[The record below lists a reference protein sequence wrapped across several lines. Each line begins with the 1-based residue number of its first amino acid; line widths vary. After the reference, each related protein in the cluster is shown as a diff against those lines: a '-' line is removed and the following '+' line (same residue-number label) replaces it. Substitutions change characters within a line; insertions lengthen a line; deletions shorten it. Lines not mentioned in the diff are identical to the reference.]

1 MHPVTPQAVA
11 ATAKRLL
18 VLFPGALGDFLCAL
32 PAMIALQQAHRGE
45 TLLVGNSPA
54 LDLVEAGPFR
64 TASIQRREV
73 ADLFGKGPPG
83 DATRSLFQG
92 FDVTHSWTGH
102 GVPQLSARLAAITG
116 GTVQLH
122 RFRAMRTGEHAVDY
136 YARCVDVRPQA
147 ARVWTTAVEQAW
159 ADRWRRSHVRD
170 GGPFVVVHPGSG
182 SRRKNWEGFAAL
194 LPELQ
199 ARWRTRGGAVAVLL
213 GPAEA
218 GQETSARDD
227 LPVIHGVGLRQVAAL
242 LQGASLYVGNDSGIS
257 HLAAVVGTPTLAL
270 FGPSDPAV
278 WAPRGRAVEVIP
290 TSAGCAKCGPERFC
304 IHRLDPVAVLSA
316 IERLAAC
323 DSRV

>member
-1 MHPVTPQAVA
+1 MHSVTRQAA
-11 ATAKRLL
+11 AERLL
-18 VLFPGALGDFLCAL
+18 ILFPGALGDFLCAL
-32 PAMIALQQAHRGE
+32 PAMIALQQVHRGE
-45 TLLVGNSPA
+45 TLLVANAPV

-64 TASIQRREV
+64 TTSMQRREV
-73 ADLFGKGPPG
+73 ADLFAEGPPWG
-83 DATRSLFQG
+83 ATRSLFEG

-102 GVPQLSARLAAITG
+102 GVPQLSVRLAAITG

-136 YARCVDVRPQA
+136 YTRCVDLRPQA

-159 ADRWRRSHVRD
+159 AGRWRRAHVRD
-170 GGPFVVVHPGSG
+170 GGPLVVVHPGSG
-182 SRRKNWEGFAAL
+182 SPSKNWEGFAAL

-199 ARWRTRGGAVAVLL
+199 ARWRRRGGAVAVLS

-218 GQETSARDD
+218 GQGTPARGD
-227 LPVIHGVGLRQVAAL
+227 LPLIQGVGLRQVAAL
-242 LQGASLYVGNDSGIS
+242 LQCASLYVGNDSGIS

-278 WAPRGRAVEVIP
+278 WAPRGRVVEVI
-290 TSAGCAKCGPERFC
+290 SASAACARCGPERFC
-304 IHRLDPVAVLSA
+304 IHRLDPALVLSA
-316 IERLAAC
+316 IERLAPS